1 MAVALQ
7 VDFPNYYYNPDTGR
21 FLSED
26 PIGFLGGDAN
36 LYRYVGNNS
45 LNYVDPSGE
54 GFLFIGVL
62 AVLGGI
68 YIYGEYCDR
77 VPLACDPSPPSPPS
91 TFPPFNSSL
100 ISKCMYCR
108 RPRR

>member
-26 PIGFLGGDAN
+26 PIRFNGGDAN

-45 LNYVDPSGE
+45 IN
-54 GFLFIGVL
+54 F
-62 AVLGGI
+62 
-68 YIYGEYCDR
+68 
-77 VPLACDPSPPSPPS
+77 
-91 TFPPFNSSL
+91 
-100 ISKCMYCR
+100 
-108 RPRR
+108 